1 MTERQMQTKRVRAW
15 NVKPGDELSWFDS
28 KAKAEI
34 AMLVKTVRV
43 CAFADGSEYV
53 SLEVVKRD
61 AKRKQRYV
69 WRTAK
74 NASVRVRRAVR

>member
-1 MTERQMQTKRVRAW
+1 MSEVETKRVRAW
-15 NVKPGDELSWFDS
+15 NVRVGDELPWFDA

-34 AMLVKTVRV
+34 AMVVRGV
-43 CAFADGSEYV
+43 HVRELLDGTQYV
-53 SLEVVKRD
+53 AIDIVKRD

-74 NASVRVRRAVR
+74 NSTVRVRRVK